1 MQKQFTIFFLFLVC
15 SSNAQRT
22 MFGGNNNYVAPV
34 ITVATLSAT
43 SSATSITSTSASI
56 GGEVTSDGGAV
67 VTSRGLL
74 WGTSTGSSTYSS
86 TVGSGIGTF
95 TSSLTG
101 LSPATRY
108 YVRSFAINSKGTSY
122 GAEKNFITLIQ
133 TPIASSTTTSTITS
147 STAILGGVL
156 SSTGGATTAVGIQY
170 TTNADF
176 TGSYSS
182 TTINSNAVAGTY
194 TTSISSL
201 TPQTNYIARSFATN
215 SAGTS
220 YGPQVSFTTPVRPIA
235 VGDSYGGGIV
245 IYIAGPSDPGYDAN
259 TTHGLI
265 AAKVDLGSMNWN
277 NGSIA
282 GTSNNYFGAGIG
294 NTSIIIAQSGSNG
307 GTNYAAKACDDY
319 TVTETV
325 GGVTTTYSDW
335 YLGSTF
341 EIQKMMSPNPASS
354 YLTGLLNGY
363 YWASNEQTASGPS
376 PGAGA
381 VLGSAL
387 YVTKANGGLD
397 QWNKTGG
404 SGIMGVRAI
413 RKF

>member
-56 GGEVTSDGGAV
+56 GGEVTSDGGAF

-156 SSTGGATTAVGIQY
+156 SSTGGATTSVGIMY
-170 TTNADF
+170 STDVNFGT
-176 TGSYSS
+176 SS
-182 TTINSNAVAGTY
+182 TTTISSNGNIGTY
-194 TTSISSL
+194 TTTVTNLAAS
-201 TPQTNYIARSFATN
+201 TNYYVKSFATN

-220 YGPQVSFTTPVRPIA
+220 YGPQVSFTTPAPPITI
-235 VGDSYGGGIV
+235 GSTYGGGIV
-245 IYIAGPSDPGYDAN
+245 IYLFTSGDAGYVAGE
-259 TTHGLI
+259 THGLI
-265 AAKVDLGSMNWN
+265 GATQNQVTGGSFADVN
-277 NGSIA
+277 NNLNNPLYHATA
-282 GTSNNYFGAGIG
+282 GQQFT
-294 NTSIIIAQSGSNG
+294 
-307 GTNYAAKACDDY
+307 
-319 TVTETV
+319 
-325 GGVTTTYSDW
+325 DW
-335 YLGSTF
+335 RIPSLL
-341 EIQKMMSPNPASS
+341 EIQKLYAQKNRFGTFDVNSYYIINVPATFTNSS
-354 YLTGLLNGY
+354 SSFYAY
-363 YWASNEQTASGPS
+363 DM
-376 PGAGA
+376 
-381 VLGSAL
+381 
-387 YVTKANGGLD
+387 ANGNSG
-397 QWNKTGG
+397 TGFPYPCHLRA
-404 SGIMGVRAI
+404 VRT
-413 RKF
+413 F

>member
-1 MQKQFTIFFLFLVC
+1 
-15 SSNAQRT
+15 

-67 VTSRGLL
+67 VTSRGLV

-156 SSTGGATTAVGIQY
+156 SSTGGATTSVGIMY
-170 TTNADF
+170 STDVNFGT
-176 TGSYSS
+176 SS
-182 TTINSNAVAGTY
+182 TTTISSNGNIGTY
-194 TTSISSL
+194 TTTVTNLAAS
-201 TPQTNYIARSFATN
+201 TNYYVKSFATN

-220 YGPQVSFTTPVRPIA
+220 YGPQVSFTTPARPIA

-245 IYIAGPSDPGYDAN
+245 IYIADPSDPGYDAN

-325 GGVTTTYSDW
+325 GGVSTTYSDW

-341 EIQKMMSPNPASS
+341 EIQKMMFPNPASS
-354 YLTGLLNGY
+354 YLTGLANGY

>member
-220 YGPQVSFTTPVRPIA
+220 YGPQVSFTTPAPPITI
-235 VGDSYGGGIV
+235 GSTYGGGFV
-245 IYIAGPSDPGYDAN
+245 FYIFQPGEAGYVSGE
-259 TTHGLI
+259 THGLI
-265 AAKVDLGSMNWN
+265 AETRDQTTNNPNNRDYDNSNWCTWKNSSSLIADPN
-277 NGSIA
+277 NHS
-282 GTSNNYFGAGIG
+282 
-294 NTSIIIAQSGSNG
+294 
-307 GTNYAAKACDDY
+307 
-319 TVTETV
+319 TE
-325 GGVTTTYSDW
+325 GKLYSDW
-335 YLGSTF
+335 RLATSDELNILYTQLFSQTSLATYRSSFNGNFYWSSS
-341 EIQKMMSPNPASS
+341 SPVGN
-354 YLTGLLNGY
+354 
-363 YWASNEQTASGPS
+363 
-376 PGAGA
+376 
-381 VLGSAL
+381 SAL
-387 YVTKANGGLD
+387 ACTQGFAGGARYCD
-397 QWNKTGG
+397 QNK
-404 SGIMGVRAI
+404 SNVKLPVRSI
-413 RKF
+413 RSF